1 VKITLEVSD
10 EEAEEVILLLKEIK
24 EILDDLRNINES
36 DEHQSV

>member
-1 VKITLEVSD
+1 MKITLEVSD